1 MHSIHLYVSETVCL
15 IRIFHSNSSLI
26 CPKVSLKDAA
36 VAAAADVVATNRAV
50 VFPNDCGH
58 VSKKYVC
65 CISISSFNS
74 LLECRDI
81 RTYARTSVSPFDLHL
96 YQNANTT
103 SALRAR
109 ETDRQANG

>member
-36 VAAAADVVATNRAV
+36 VAAAAADVVATNRAV

-58 VSKKYVC
+58 VSKKIC
-65 CISISSFNS
+65 M
-74 LLECRDI
+74 
-81 RTYARTSVSPFDLHL
+81 L
-96 YQNANTT
+96 Y
-103 SALRAR
+103 
-109 ETDRQANG
+109 